1 MARSHG
7 GADLKEASPAD
18 GLNGPAAGGVASPEP
33 KSDSPR
39 KPVDRFTRP
48 HGSWIDPPAGNRLT
62 ASVRIAPSFL
72 ILGAQRSGTTSLY
85 RYLAQHPRIF
95 PALRKEVHYFDF
107 QYDKGRRWYLAHF
120 PTATS
125 RFRGN
130 GRPVTGEATPYYLVH
145 PLAPQRVWEFNPAM
159 KLIVILRDPVERA
172 FSHYNHEVRRGV
184 ETLDFRDA
192 VDAEPERLSGADGLL
207 RRAPHYYSYSHHHF
221 SYFDRGR
228 YAHHLQAWLDRFP
241 LRQLLILKS
250 DEMFLDA
257 NRVANEVFAFLDLPP
272 HRLPLEEAPAPA
284 SNTPAV
290 ERKLRKRLEAYFAA
304 DQERLQELVS
314 STARAR
320 E

>member
-1 MARSHG
+1 MAWSHG
-7 GADLKEASPAD
+7 GADWKKASLAE
-18 GLNGPAAGGVASPEP
+18 GLNGPAAGGVASPDL
-33 KSDSPR
+33 KSASPQ

-48 HGSWIDPPAGNRLT
+48 QGVWIDPPAGSRLT

-85 RYLAQHPRIF
+85 RYLTQHPRIF

-125 RFRGN
+125 RFRCD

-145 PLAPQRVWEFNPAM
+145 PLAPQRVWDFEPAM

-184 ETLDFRDA
+184 ETLSFRDA

-221 SYFDRGR
+221 SYLDRGR
-228 YAHHLQAWLDRFP
+228 YANYLQAWLARFP
-241 LRQLLILKS
+241 RSQLLILRS
-250 DEMFLDA
+250 EDMFLDA
-257 NRVANEVFAFLDLPP
+257 DRVANEAFAFLDLPP
-272 HRLPLEEAPAPA
+272 HRLLLEEAPATA
-284 SNTPAV
+284 SNTPPL
-290 ERKLRKRLEAYFAA
+290 EPDLRKRLEAFFAE
-304 DQERLQELVS
+304 DQKRL
-314 STARAR
+314 RALHNP
-320 E
+320 